1 MEIRKLTESD
11 YDMVVELYKEL
22 DEFHVKARPDY
33 FVHREKQEIYPKD
46 AFVHNLS
53 HPGVLQLGA
62 FENEQLVGVVRASLW
77 EESGMVKDVNTV
89 CLDTIYVLPA
99 YRRKGIAKRLFADVE
114 SWAKE
119 QGAVRLDLHTW
130 DFNKNAIAMYR
141 AFGDALFDT
150 RDKMESIDFL
160 YYHTMHPAAR
170 FGCSLGAS
178 FSNIN
183 FARKWELVFLLP
195 GRNSS
200 CCIC

>member
-1 MEIRKLTESD
+1 MEFSLWYNRGNKSEYDKEGLAIMEIRKLIESD

-89 CLDTIYVLPA
+89 CLDNIYVLPA

-141 AFGDALFDT
+141 AMGMT
-150 RDKMESIDFL
+150 PQS
-160 YYHTMHPAAR
+160 Y
-170 FGCSLGAS
+170 
-178 FSNIN
+178 
-183 FARKWELVFLLP
+183 VFEKKL
-195 GRNSS
+195 
-200 CCIC
+200 